1 MIRND
6 LISKPSLLPS
16 EVPGTDRSCLQGPRP
31 AQDTPHM
38 GVCCPCRQHAE
49 SGCASRGCAES
60 GVCTRRPW
68 PRRAETTG
76 AAVGQGASAVEKRR
90 GAGGR
95 GGRGEVSGTKGEGDP
110 REGGGAGRATQD
122 PGCPGRG
129 GPCLLGLRP
138 GGHAVIPALKP
149 RAEMRGLETRVL
161 PGVKAG
167 TLAPQAAP
175 LLRKRVQSQ
184 THELGNVR
192 TRTGRPGSALYKT
205 GN

>member
-49 SGCASRGCAES
+49 SRCASRGCAES
-60 GVCTRRPW
+60 RVCTRSPW
-68 PRRAETTG
+68 PWRAETTG

-95 GGRGEVSGTKGEGDP
+95 GGWGEVSGTKGEGDP

-129 GPCLLGLRP
+129 GPCLLGLRAWRP
-138 GGHAVIPALKP
+138 RSDSCLKATCRNAGAGDQSPARSQGRNP
-149 RAEMRGLETRVL
+149 RSTGRASAIEASSE
-161 PGVKAG
+161 PN
-167 TLAPQAAP
+167 P
-175 LLRKRVQSQ
+175 
-184 THELGNVR
+184 
-192 TRTGRPGSALYKT
+192 RTGKC
-205 GN
+205 